1 MPLRLSPGEVA
12 CKLGGY
18 TEPLVRALTLFAVA
32 GAAAP
37 LVVPGGR
44 AVSAPVHR
52 LPGHN
57 PRPHRLPDAA
67 GLAAAAP
74 ASPAGDPAVLRSLW
88 NGKK

>member
-12 CKLGGY
+12 CKLRWY
-18 TEPLVRALTLFAVA
+18 TEPFVRALTLFAVA

-67 GLAAAAP
+67 GLAAARPVAP
-74 ASPAGDPAVLRSLW
+74 LAHQTVSRLY
-88 NGKK
+88 NIK

>member
-12 CKLGGY
+12 CKLRGY

-52 LPGHN
+52 LPGHT
-57 PRPHRLPDAA
+57 PRSPRLPDAA
-67 GLAAAAP
+67 GLAAARPAAP
-74 ASPAGDPAVLRSLW
+74 LAHQAVLGL
-88 NGKK
+88 